1 MNVAVS
7 AQDERAI
14 EVLASG
20 LPIHGAQP
28 AVGVTMRCAL
38 TAQGL
43 ASPGAAHINGAAA
56 LRARRDK
63 ELKYQELVSW
73 QSLCSGCRGSR
84 DGGRWSSE
92 AVDFVSSGRSPGT
105 GTSVA
110 SPFFVLGLASPLV
123 RMLAVSCGRAFASSL
138 VTSCSVTP
146 EGQDGPPPDLADL
159 LA

>member
-20 LPIHGAQP
+20 LPIHHGAQL
-28 AVGVTMRCAL
+28 AVDVTMRCAGPRQPRSS
-38 TAQGL
+38 THQR
-43 ASPGAAHINGAAA
+43 SC
-56 LRARRDK
+56 RARRDK
-63 ELKYQELVSW
+63 ELKYHGLVSGNCCA
-73 QSLCSGCRGSR
+73 LVVVAVET
-84 DGGRWSSE
+84 GGRWSSE
-92 AVDFVSSGRSPGT
+92 AVDFVSSLAGAQARDAPPLLRRS
-105 GTSVA
+105 S
-110 SPFFVLGLASPLV
+110 FLAWRRRWS

-146 EGQDGPPPDLADL
+146 DGQDGPPPDLADL